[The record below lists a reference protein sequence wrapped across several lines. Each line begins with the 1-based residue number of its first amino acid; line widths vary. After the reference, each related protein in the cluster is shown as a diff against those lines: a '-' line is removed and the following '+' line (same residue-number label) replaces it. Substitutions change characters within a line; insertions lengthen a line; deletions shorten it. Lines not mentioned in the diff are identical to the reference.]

1 MAGPLPEQRVFVLP
15 SGGFGIGERTVEH
28 IDEGIDPSA
37 PGGSPLTSARYK
49 SGLAMTS
56 MASW

>member
-37 PGGSPLTSARYK
+37 PGGSY
-49 SGLAMTS
+49 
-56 MASW
+56 